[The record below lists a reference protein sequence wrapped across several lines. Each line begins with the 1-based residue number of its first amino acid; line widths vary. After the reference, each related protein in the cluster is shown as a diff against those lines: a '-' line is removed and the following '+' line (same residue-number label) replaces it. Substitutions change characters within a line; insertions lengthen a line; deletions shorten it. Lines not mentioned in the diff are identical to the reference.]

1 MTDTPAVASSVPGPE
16 LAGRGRR
23 LVAVLV
29 DAVLAVSLALV
40 AFTYTGTLAA
50 IMKHQPVSVEQELL
64 LAAFGWASFIA
75 LHSYP
80 LAKGGQTIG
89 KYLLRVR
96 IADLHGGVPPLWRIA
111 VLRYLPLHVV
121 SFFGPVGGL
130 ALTVDDLMIFRGD
143 RRCLHDLICG
153 TRVLRV

>member
-1 MTDTPAVASSVPGPE
+1 MTDASAAASAPE
-16 LAGRGRR
+16 LAARGRR
-23 LVAVLV
+23 LAAVLV
-29 DAVLAVSLALV
+29 DALLAVPLALV
-40 AFTYTGTLAA
+40 AFSYTGSLEA
-50 IMKHQPVSVEQELL
+50 IIKHQPVSLQQELL

-80 LAKGGQTIG
+80 LVKSGQTIG
-89 KYLLRVR
+89 KFLLGVR
-96 IADLHGGVPPLWRIA
+96 IADLDGGVPPLWRIA

-121 SFFGPVGGL
+121 AFFGPLGGL
-130 ALTVDDLMIFRGD
+130 VLTADDLMIFRSD

>member
-1 MTDTPAVASSVPGPE
+1 MTDTPGVASSVPDPE

-23 LVAVLV
+23 LAAVLV
-29 DAVLAVSLALV
+29 DAVLAAPLALV
-40 AFTYTGTLAA
+40 ALTYTGTLAA
-50 IMKHQPVSVEQELL
+50 IINHQPVSPEQQLL

-75 LHSYP
+75 LHAYT
-80 LAKGGQTIG
+80 LAQGGQTIG

-96 IADLHGGVPPLWRIA
+96 IAGLDGGVPPLWRIA
-111 VLRYLPLHVV
+111 VLRYLPLHVL

-130 ALTVDDLMIFRGD
+130 VLTVDDLMIFRGD